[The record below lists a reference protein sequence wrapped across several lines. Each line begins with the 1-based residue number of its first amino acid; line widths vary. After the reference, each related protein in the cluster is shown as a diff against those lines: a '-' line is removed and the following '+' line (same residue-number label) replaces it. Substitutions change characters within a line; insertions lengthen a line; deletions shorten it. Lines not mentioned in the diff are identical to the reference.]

1 MQIFHTQKS
10 LQQALADDYSSK
22 SIGFVPT
29 MGALHRGHMSLVKRA
44 MDENDLVV
52 VSIFVNPTQFNNPD
66 DLKTYPR
73 MPEQDLGLLEK
84 AGCDCV
90 YMPDA
95 EDLYPNGPEVEHF
108 DFGSL
113 AEEMEG
119 KHRPGHFQ
127 GMATVV
133 RRLLNAVKPTRAY
146 FGKKDYQQWVI
157 VKRLVEL
164 EKLDTEIIGCPIE
177 READGLA
184 MSSRNLRLN
193 PQQRHAAAVI
203 YEALIALKEN
213 CANKRLKKARLIAI
227 ETINAH
233 PHLAVEYLEIADA
246 DTLKPI
252 NEWDDATHARAFAA
266 VYAGDIRLID
276 NISLF

>member
-1 MQIFHTQKS
+1 
-10 LQQALADDYSSK
+10 
-22 SIGFVPT
+22 

-84 AGCDCV
+84 AGCDLV

-108 DFGSL
+108 DFGNL

-133 RRLLNAVKPTRAY
+133 KRLLNAVKPTRAY

-157 VKRLVEL
+157 VKRLAEL

-184 MSSRNLRLN
+184 MSSRNLRLT
-193 PQQRHAAAVI
+193 PQQRHAAPVI

-213 CANKRLKKARLIAI
+213 CTTKRLEKARLIAI

-246 DTLKPI
+246 DTLKHI
-252 NEWDDATHARAFAA
+252 IEWDDTTHARAFAA